1 MTREE
6 IKANGITFFLA
17 GFDTVSTGLAILFYE
32 LAINPEAQ
40 EKAYKEVAKILDNK
54 VCKEM

>member
-6 IKANGITFFLA
+6 IKANGIIFFLA
-17 GFDTVSTGLAILFYE
+17 GFDTVSTGLTVLFYQ
-32 LAINPEAQ
+32 LAVNPEAQ
-40 EKAYKEVAKILDNK
+40 EKAYKEVAKVLDNK

>member
-6 IKANGITFFLA
+6 IKANGITFFIA
-17 GFDTVSTGLAILFYE
+17 GFDTVSTGLTILFYE

-40 EKAYKEVAKILDNK
+40 EKAYQEVAKILDK
-54 VCKEM
+54 EVCKEM

>member
-6 IKANGITFFLA
+6 IKANGITFFLG

-32 LAINPEAQ
+32 LAVNPEAQ

-54 VCKEM
+54 V